1 MNTILLI
8 SLLIGTDTIIVEDS
22 GRTREYSYYIHD
34 NTVSSVPTTATV
46 YRQANSI
53 GLREVRPILNGK
65 VSDDFFPLD
74 KNSQFNFGTAKFDS
88 LLLVKEDLTV
98 EVIYEIRR
106 DRDIQF
112 EYHND
117 YVLAF
122 IEPGTLNIPTTLYIN
137 NGSKEVTSKIFWSQF
152 HGKYI
157 AKISEVKFRGL
168 GPIFLTRVEF
178 STGIIEFGKYTNK
191 YEHLLSR

>member
-1 MNTILLI
+1 MNIVLLI
-8 SLLIGTDTIIVEDS
+8 SLLVGVDTVNVEDT
-22 GRTREYSYYIHD
+22 GRIREYSYYIHD
-34 NTVSSVPTTATV
+34 NAIASAATTATV
-46 YRQANSI
+46 YKVNSA

-65 VSDDFFPLD
+65 VSDDFFSLD
-74 KNSQFNFGTAKFDS
+74 KNGQFNFGTTKFDS

-98 EVIYEIRR
+98 EVIYEIKRER
-106 DRDIQF
+106 SIHF

-117 YVLAF
+117 YTLAF
-122 IEPGTLNIPTTLYIN
+122 IEPGTLNVPTTLYIN